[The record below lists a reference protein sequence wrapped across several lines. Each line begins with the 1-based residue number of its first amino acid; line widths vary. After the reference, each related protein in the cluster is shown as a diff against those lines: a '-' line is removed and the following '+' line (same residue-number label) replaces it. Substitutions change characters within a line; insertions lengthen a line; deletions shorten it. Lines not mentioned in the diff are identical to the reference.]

1 MSAPEVQT
9 ISDINLRRYATG
21 MRLTVDAMIVVYTAE
36 LRVSERNPEKL
47 TKSFVGM
54 ACTVW
59 DRALSKPDIQA
70 IVLQAEEYHSGRKF
84 NNIAK
89 LQAIVSKART
99 EANIGFCF
107 NALHD
112 LHLANLLSPADATQ
126 RKLEGYPKVDNGKGL
141 VDLLCLKNRRRY
153 NVPHGSCHSL
163 SVL

>member
-1 MSAPEVQT
+1 
-9 ISDINLRRYATG
+9 
-21 MRLTVDAMIVVYTAE
+21 MRLTVDAMIAVYTAE

-47 TKSFVGM
+47 TKSFVDM
-54 ACTVW
+54 AFTVW

-70 IVLQAEEYHSGRKF
+70 IVLQEEEYHSGSMF
-84 NNIAK
+84 NKIAK

-99 EANIGFCF
+99 EDNIKCCF
-107 NALHD
+107 NSLHD
-112 LHLANLLSPADATQ
+112 LHLANLLSPADVTQ

-153 NVPHGSCHSL
+153 NVSQVPCHSL